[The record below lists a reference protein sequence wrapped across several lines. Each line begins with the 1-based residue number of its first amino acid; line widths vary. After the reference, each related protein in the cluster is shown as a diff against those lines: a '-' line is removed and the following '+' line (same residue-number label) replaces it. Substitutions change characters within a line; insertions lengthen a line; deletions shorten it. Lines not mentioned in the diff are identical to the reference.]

1 MRGVPG
7 ATARPVGNRHHH
19 VARRVR
25 TRAARRE
32 PGHCAVAG
40 RRDAGCAAIS
50 PELAIDVWPH
60 PEGPGTPVPR
70 IVRVAIL
77 GNLSPE
83 KGLHVVAACA
93 RDARERGLPL
103 TFRVLGSTTEPIP
116 QAPDA
121 PLTIYGQYVDSE
133 LPQLIAAEK
142 PDVLLFAAQVPE
154 TYAYTLSVAL
164 QSGLPIVASALGAFP
179 ERLAGVPRSTTVR
192 VERAACQVE

>member
-1 MRGVPG
+1 MR
-7 ATARPVGNRHHH
+7 VG
-19 VARRVR
+19 
-25 TRAARRE
+25 
-32 PGHCAVAG
+32 
-40 RRDAGCAAIS
+40 
-50 PELAIDVWPH
+50 
-60 PEGPGTPVPR
+60 
-70 IVRVAIL
+70 IL

-133 LPQLIAAEK
+133 LPQLIAEEK

-164 QSGLPIVASALGAFP
+164 SSGLPIVASALGAFSGATRRRP
-179 ERLAGVPRSTTVR
+179 ARHDGA
-192 VERAACQVE
+192 VERAARASGTTRCSRPPRASRDDAPALAPTLSRVAS